1 MASLQR
7 VTLYASTAESL
18 EVPIRTNDDPTGDP
32 PEFALAAS
40 AVAPGT
46 FHAGE
51 WSGSF
56 YDADTRYATAV
67 TPLIGSGQTLA
78 IRSGDQLVVWARV
91 TLDGEV
97 AVWPVGQVLCP

>member
-1 MASLQR
+1 MALHT
-7 VTLYASTAESL
+7 VKLFAATAESL
-18 EVPIRTNDDPTGDP
+18 EVPIKTNDDPTSDP
-32 PEFALAAS
+32 PEFSLSAS
-40 AVAPGT
+40 AATPGT

-56 YDADTRYATAV
+56 YDPDTRYATAV
-67 TPLIGSGQTLA
+67 TPLIGAGQTLA